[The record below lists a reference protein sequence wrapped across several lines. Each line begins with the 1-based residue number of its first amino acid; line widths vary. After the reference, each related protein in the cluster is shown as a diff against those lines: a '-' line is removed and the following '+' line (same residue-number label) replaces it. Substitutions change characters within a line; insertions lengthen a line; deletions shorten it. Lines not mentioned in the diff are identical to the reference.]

1 MAATD
6 TDGFFDLELN
16 RDETQVF
23 LTAHPPRGAGQCAST
38 GDVIARL
45 RHMGILSGI
54 REGEIS
60 RLLAQVASANA
71 PVARQI
77 VAQGVLP
84 ADPVDAQ
91 IQWTIDVEAASGPL
105 PVGEAQSP
113 DYFSVPEERLVK
125 SGQLLATVKP
135 GKPGSPGKT
144 ITAPFRMIP
153 VAAPRE
159 IPYVAGNGVRF
170 IAETQQY
177 VSTTAGIVEVKDD
190 QILVQAIEW
199 IEGNLNSIQR
209 EFESGVVILG
219 DVTATTIH
227 ASGPVAIR
235 GTVAGCMIRSKGD
248 VVVSRCARTTIVAD
262 GDVFVLGKLL
272 HSQVITPKRFAS
284 APDTIVMGGTIS
296 ATLGVQASDL
306 GSAEGSET
314 FVSVAVDRFSPV
326 RQREVEMEIARFDE
340 SIQKIARALRPLIG
354 AKQDAVPE
362 HKRELVQT
370 LVAQRKHLEERVR
383 ELHHEKRNLLLA
395 SKSRVEAQVSV
406 AGTIYRGVT
415 LQLDGASSTVGDTMR
430 AVRFSLD
437 PFREEVLVEPIER
450 ALAA

>member
-1 MAATD
+1 MPASD

-23 LTAHPPRGAGQCAST
+23 LTAHPPRGAGRCAST
-38 GDVIARL
+38 EDVIGRL
-45 RHMGILSGI
+45 RQMGILSGI

-60 RLLAQVASANA
+60 RLLAQVVSANA

-84 ADPVDAQ
+84 TDPVDAQ
-91 IQWTIDVEAASGPL
+91 IQWVIDGDAASRPL
-105 PVGEAQSP
+105 PVGDAQSP
-113 DYFSVPEERLVK
+113 DYFSVPDVRVVE

-159 IPYVAGNGVRF
+159 IPYGAGNFVRYV
-170 IAETQQY
+170 AETQQY
-177 VSTTAGIVEVKDD
+177 VSTTAGIVEVRDD
-190 QILVQAIEW
+190 QIFVHPFEW
-199 IEGNLNSIQR
+199 VEGNLNNVQR

-219 DVTATTIH
+219 DVTACTIH

-272 HSQVITPKRFAS
+272 HSQVITPKRFSS
-284 APDTIVMGGTIS
+284 AHDSIVMGGTIS
-296 ATLGVQASDL
+296 ATLGVLAFDL
-306 GSAEGSET
+306 GSTDGTEML
-314 FVSVAVDRFSPV
+314 VSVALDRFSPV
-326 RQREVEMEIARFDE
+326 RQREVEMEIARFDDNV
-340 SIQKIARALRPLIG
+340 QKIARALRPLLG

-370 LVAQRKHLEERVR
+370 LVAQRRRLEDRVR

-395 SKSRVEAQVSV
+395 SKSRVEAEVSV

-415 LQLDGASSTVGDTMR
+415 VQLDGASSTIGDTMR

-437 PFREEVLVEPIER
+437 PFREAVLAEPIER
-450 ALAA
+450 ARAA